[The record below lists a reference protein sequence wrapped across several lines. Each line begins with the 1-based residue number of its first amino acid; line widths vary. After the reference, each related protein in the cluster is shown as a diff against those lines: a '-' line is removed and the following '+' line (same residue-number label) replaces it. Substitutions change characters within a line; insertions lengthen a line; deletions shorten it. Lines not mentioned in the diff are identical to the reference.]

1 MNGHALCARYALS
14 SSLLE
19 EANMLLVKIYDED
32 GPSMQQ
38 YSESKDTDSGLI
50 SE

>member
-1 MNGHALCARYALS
+1 
-14 SSLLE
+14 
-19 EANMLLVKIYDED
+19 MLLVKIYDED